1 MSETNL
7 VVVRYLNGKCIKGST
22 QDFFPERISFHVQA
36 RGTGS
41 GGPAETTQVKMA
53 ELKAVF
59 FVRDL
64 NGNSAH
70 IKSRKFG
77 VQAPS
82 LASAKKIAV
91 LFKDQELLVGYTN
104 SYVAGKLGFF
114 LTPADERGNNIRVYV
129 LSHATKL
136 VRVGPAAD
144 ELVATAP
151 EPKPKPRAKAA

>member
-1 MSETNL
+1 MGEINL

-22 QDFFPERISFHVQA
+22 SDFFPERISFHVQT
-36 RGTGS
+36 RGS
-41 GGPAETTQVKMA
+41 GPTGTTQVKMA

-64 NGNSAH
+64 NGNAAH

-129 LSHATKL
+129 LSHATKV
-136 VRVGPAAD
+136 VRAGPAAD

-151 EPKPKPRAKAA
+151 QPKPKPKKAA